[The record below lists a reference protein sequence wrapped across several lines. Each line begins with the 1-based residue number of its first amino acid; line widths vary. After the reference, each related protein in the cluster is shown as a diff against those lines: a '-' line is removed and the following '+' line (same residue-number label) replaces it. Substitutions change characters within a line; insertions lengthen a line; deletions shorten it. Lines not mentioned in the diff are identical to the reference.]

1 MLYNELIKVLKP
13 VHDVT
18 FYINDI
24 PIVSVHLSH
33 GEDIYIVTNNMIE
46 MNCFHFTY
54 SEELEDSI
62 YSMIKTELGELLRK
76 NDKISFKSL
85 LHEGIIDREKV
96 QVEQIEIYYD
106 QKEHEDKTTWVTYT
120 FENSVN
126 VETVIDIITAFI
138 DKFFVE

>member
-1 MLYNELIKVLKP
+1 
-13 VHDVT
+13 
-18 FYINDI
+18 
-24 PIVSVHLSH
+24 
-33 GEDIYIVTNNMIE
+33 MIE

-62 YSMIKTELGELLRK
+62 YSMVKTELGELLRK